1 MADEPGIAQAYDA
14 SHVTFRVLRA
24 FGWGPLLNF
33 GYYPLAPPLTLL
45 NFMLLPLPLTRS
57 SISRPRSSRL
67 VHRSVGLLALAE
79 ARASSTSDARRGLS
93 SFVMASSYPHARVS
107 GLDLLARHVERRART
122 LYGNTPNLA
131 YSRGDAMALPFAAGA
146 FDRLLCLEAAF
157 QFPDRGRFLG
167 EAHRVLDAGGRGG
180 HRRFRLARR
189 RPRRL
194 GRSGRR
200 PRAADLAAG
209 RISIRWTNTDDASS
223 TTASRSKPLHDW
235 SANVLAPLH
244 TIAEWVAWLGGL
256 EWGRWLLCRQNPLLR
271 ALAPGDWEDFG
282 RVARATRSR
291 SFHRLRRARP
301 QAALG
306 DARTSPRTGRSL

>member
-45 NFMLLPLPLTRS
+45 NFMLLPLPLTPLLNLS
-57 SISRPRSSRL
+57 AAQLRL
-67 VHRSVGLLALAE
+67 VHRSVGLLALVE
-79 ARASSTSDARRGLS
+79 GARVLDVGCGRGLS

-107 GLDLLARHVERRART
+107 GLDLLARHVDVART

-167 EAHRVLDAGGRGG
+167 EAHRVLDAGGRAVIVDFVWRDGG
-180 HRRFRLARR
+180 RAVGSDPDADLVRRTWRWQDLDSLDQYRR
-189 RPRRL
+189 RIEHHGFAL
-194 GRSGRR
+194 E
-200 PRAADLAAG
+200 A
-209 RISIRWTNTDDASS
+209 
-223 TTASRSKPLHDW
+223 LHDW

-282 RVARATRSR
+282 RVARAHTRVGR
-291 SFHRLRRARP
+291 FTGYVALVLRRR
-301 QAALG
+301 
-306 DARTSPRTGRSL
+306 